1 MLVQLLAKEID
12 LAKSLRDFT
21 STAQIDVGRRGTQ
34 ASFQFIEEVTFNYQM
49 QGISLAV
56 YFGRNFN
63 SNFMFVVVF
72 HIKETVCQLF
82 EVSSSRSL
90 SVSGS
95 FRAGFNLSAVTSMNT
110 RSRPGLRADN

>member
-49 QGISLAV
+49 QMQGISLAV
-56 YFGRNFN
+56 YESKN
-63 SNFMFVVVF
+63 
-72 HIKETVCQLF
+72 IK
-82 EVSSSRSL
+82 
-90 SVSGS
+90 
-95 FRAGFNLSAVTSMNT
+95 
-110 RSRPGLRADN
+110 